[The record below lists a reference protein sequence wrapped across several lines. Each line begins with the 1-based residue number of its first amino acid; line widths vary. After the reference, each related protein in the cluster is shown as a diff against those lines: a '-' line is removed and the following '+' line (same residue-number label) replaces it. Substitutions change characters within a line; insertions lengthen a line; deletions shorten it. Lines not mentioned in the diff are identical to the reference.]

1 MDVEN
6 ENSLSVVSKKTEN
19 SPKGPLGLIFVHSS
33 ILLFV
38 KRVFARILWRSCF
51 ASIKPNQH
59 FIILSRFILFN
70 SCTMVSTLSPCGFL
84 FFLLFLLFC
93 TLEYVRPWWVKFWKG
108 LFFVVTDPLYN
119 LCRGHHLRH
128 KELYHLSWWFYALLL
143 VFFWFVCLG
152 FLHFLFFFCWCCF
165 LLSFYHFFAFFV
177 DFNHFFFLY
186 FLFLSFFFSG
196 NGVQQGDWWDH
207 PFLLLVCVKSVE
219 C

>member
-1 MDVEN
+1 
-6 ENSLSVVSKKTEN
+6 
-19 SPKGPLGLIFVHSS
+19 
-33 ILLFV
+33 
-38 KRVFARILWRSCF
+38 
-51 ASIKPNQH
+51 
-59 FIILSRFILFN
+59 
-70 SCTMVSTLSPCGFL
+70 MVSTLSPCGFL

-177 DFNHFFFLY
+177 DFNHFFFCIFCFYL
-186 FLFLSFFFSG
+186 FFFREMVFSK
-196 NGVQQGDWWDH
+196 VIDEITLSCCSFVLSQSSAKDQRKDKDMYTR
-207 PFLLLVCVKSVE
+207 
-219 C
+219 